1 MYRMELSKPDG
12 PTVVI
17 GRPCASKEATGALFS
32 GDSVTL
38 LAHTTK
44 RIEVEGSSVNAR
56 WSEAGVWHTF
66 TIENYGGR
74 SISYGDAIFLKAHTG
89 KLLHVQETSVLAEWE
104 DYGAWQTFVIEN
116 QGELRS
122 GPVMPGDSIF
132 LRAHTGRFVEVH
144 DLAVKASWFEKG
156 AWQALTIEKSA
167 QRRLM
172 QSPAQADPA
181 SKHKESKD
189 IVLV

>member
-1 MYRMELSKPDG
+1 MG
-12 PTVVI
+12 
-17 GRPCASKEATGALFS
+17 
-32 GDSVTL
+32 
-38 LAHTTK
+38 
-44 RIEVEGSSVNAR
+44 
-56 WSEAGVWHTF
+56 WQTF
-66 TIENYGGR
+66 TIKNYGGR
-74 SISYGDAIFLKAHTG
+74 VISYGDAVFLKAHTG

-116 QGELRS
+116 QGELGS

-172 QSPAQADPA
+172 QSPAQAGPA
-181 SKHKESKD
+181 DEHKESVGV
-189 IVLV
+189 VL